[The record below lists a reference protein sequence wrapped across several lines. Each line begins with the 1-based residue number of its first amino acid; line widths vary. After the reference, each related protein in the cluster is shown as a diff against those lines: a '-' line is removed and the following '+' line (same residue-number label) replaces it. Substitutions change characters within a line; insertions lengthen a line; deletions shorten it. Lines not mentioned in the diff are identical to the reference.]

1 MTSETGP
8 GLESFGCRPAAHLKV
23 LLGNYPHTRAVL
35 SREIKSDWLAL
46 DFVEAKPL
54 NTAFKRMVRS
64 CEFDVSELSLATFL
78 QAKDAGKP
86 LVLLPYVVMSRY
98 QHPYLLYDSG
108 QGPLFPQELP
118 GKKIGCRL
126 FTANTAVWLRY
137 ILAKDYGVP
146 LEKVEWI
153 AFQEP
158 HVAEFSD
165 PPNVR
170 KAPPGSDLE
179 GLLFSRTVDAIVI
192 DPIPADPRIK
202 PLIREPEAAAH
213 SWQQRYDAIQINHM
227 IVATEAICHSQ
238 PDAVIELW
246 RILMEARSLES
257 GASVAGY
264 ETLHHDIGLAIDC
277 VFSQGLISR
286 RFRVEE
292 LFNELTA
299 GLTP

>member
-1 MTSETGP
+1 MTSETG
-8 GLESFGCRPAAHLKV
+8 RPADHLKV
-23 LLGNYPHTRAVL
+23 LLGDYPHTRAIL
-35 SREIKSDWLAL
+35 SREIKSDWLTL

-86 LVLLPYVVMSRY
+86 LILLPYVVMSRY

-108 QGPLFPQELP
+108 RGPLSPQDLP
-118 GKKIGCRL
+118 GKRIGCRL
-126 FTANTAVWLRY
+126 FTANTAVWIRY

-146 LEKVEWI
+146 LEKIEWI

-165 PPNVR
+165 PPNVS

-179 GLLFSRTVDAIVI
+179 GLLFSGAADAIVI

-202 PLIREPEAAAH
+202 PVIPDPKDAAR
-213 SWQQRYDAIQINHM
+213 SWKERYGAIQINHM
-227 IVATEAICHSQ
+227 IVATEKICRSQ
-238 PDAVIELW
+238 PGAVMEFW
-246 RILMEARSLES
+246 RMLMAARALEN
-257 GASVAGY
+257 GTSVAGY
-264 ETLHHDIGLAIDC
+264 QTLHHDIELAIDC
-277 VFSQGLISR
+277 VFSQGLTSSR
-286 RFRVEE
+286 FKTEQ

-299 GLTP
+299 DLRP

>member
-1 MTSETGP
+1 MTSQISP
-8 GLESFGCRPAAHLKV
+8 GLEPFERRPAAHLKV
-23 LLGNYPHTRAVL
+23 LLGDYPHTRAVL
-35 SREIKSDWLAL
+35 SRDIRSDWLAL

-54 NTAFKRMVRS
+54 NTAFKQMVRS

-108 QGPLFPQELP
+108 RGPLSPQDLP
-118 GKKIGCRL
+118 RKRIGCRL
-126 FTANTAVWLRY
+126 FTANTAVWIRY

-146 LEKVEWI
+146 LEKIEWI
-153 AFQEP
+153 AFQDP

-170 KAPPGSDLE
+170 KAPPGSDLV
-179 GLLFSRTVDAIVI
+179 GLLFSGAADAIVM

-202 PLIREPEAAAH
+202 PVIPDPEGAAR
-213 SWQQRYDAIQINHM
+213 SWKERYGAIQINHM
-227 IVATEAICHSQ
+227 VVATEEICSSQ
-238 PDAVIELW
+238 PDAVMEFW
-246 RILMEARSLES
+246 RMLMAARPSKN
-257 GASVAGY
+257 GTSVAGY
-264 ETLHHDIGLAIDC
+264 ETLRHDIELAIDC

-286 RFRVEE
+286 RFRPEE
-292 LFNELTA
+292 LFTGLTA
-299 GLTP
+299 GLAP